1 MQNVAVTIEIP
12 LDGKAPYKHSYTK
25 AVAENVADVQAISRA
40 AVTGKPE
47 AEQKQAASDYLVK
60 AFNYGNDLLVRA
72 AERSKASRASQGPEK
87 DIAKAVAMLVASGFD
102 EAAAKD
108 LIIAQ
113 RTAKG
118 LPV

>member
-1 MQNVAVTIEIP
+1 MQQVAVTIEIP

-25 AVAENVADVQAISRA
+25 AVAESVTDVQAISRQMA
-40 AVTGKPE
+40 KGDDDE
-47 AEQKQAASDYLVK
+47 ARKKSASEYLVK

-87 DIAKAVAMLVASGFD
+87 DIAKAVAMMVANGFT
-102 EAAAKD
+102 EAAAKE
-108 LIIAQ
+108 LILSQ
-113 RTAKG
+113 RAAAN

>member
-1 MQNVAVTIEIP
+1 MEQVQVTIEIP
-12 LDGKAPYKHSYTK
+12 LEGKPAYKHSYTK
-25 AVAENVADVQAISRA
+25 SVAQNVADVQAIARA

-47 AEQKQAASDYLVK
+47 DEQKQAASDYLVK

-87 DIAKAVAMLVASGFD
+87 DIAKAVAMLVANGFT
-102 EAAAKD
+102 EAAAKQ
-108 LIIAQ
+108 LILAQ
-113 RTAKG
+113 RETAN